1 MRHPPVR
8 PAAGVVLLF
17 LALDLVFLRWVWIH
31 FSNWGFWDW
40 DYQQG
45 LLEVTRVSWL
55 EYGEIPRWN
64 PFLGGGTSLAGES
77 LNHAWGPCFLPVLA
91 LGTLAGTKTCL
102 LLYALLGQIGMFLFA
117 RNQGLGRGAA
127 ILAAMLFTLGG
138 PYAQRLTHGHF
149 EWIAIAWI
157 PFVLLALH
165 RSAGALDPRFVA
177 LGALCLAFVVLDG
190 GPYQFVFFGV
200 FLGAYVL
207 LQSVAARSFRPVAA
221 LALIGLLG
229 AGLAA
234 IKLVPVYEIASRY
247 PRELSEGNFYGAP
260 FRPGPIE
267 LLQQAFVSRQQEHR
281 PDAWM
286 PYFLNVGA
294 YVGWAPIA
302 LAAYA
307 MLSSVRER
315 WFQIVTALL
324 FLWIMLGSTLPW
336 TPWSWLSQLPGLSML
351 RVPSRFNVYVVLL
364 LALFGGLGLQLLLTR
379 LRTQP
384 RQRCFQALVVAAIA
398 IDLLYVNGRVFEV
411 AFSIPPIAVQR
422 KEGFQSHLRSPFLDL
437 YRRRALYPTF
447 GNWPSALFP
456 AVLENRGVIAN
467 YRTTPFP
474 SYAIPFE
481 HPSYRGE
488 AWFREEG
495 GRVESLGLT
504 PNRITVVTNGV
515 AGTLL
520 VNRNYDDGWRGV
532 GPSPVSVV
540 NDGGLIA
547 VRLAYG
553 ERQIELT
560 YRPHSFVIGAWVSL
574 ASLAVWLG
582 LLFLRRPIR
591 FAEADPRSL
600 SYPPRSEQGP

>member
-1 MRHPPVR
+1 
-8 PAAGVVLLF
+8 
-17 LALDLVFLRWVWIH
+17 
-31 FSNWGFWDW
+31 
-40 DYQQG
+40 
-45 LLEVTRVSWL
+45 
-55 EYGEIPRWN
+55 
-64 PFLGGGTSLAGES
+64 
-77 LNHAWGPCFLPVLA
+77 
-91 LGTLAGTKTCL
+91 
-102 LLYALLGQIGMFLFA
+102 
-117 RNQGLGRGAA
+117 
-127 ILAAMLFTLGG
+127 
-138 PYAQRLTHGHF
+138 
-149 EWIAIAWI
+149 
-157 PFVLLALH
+157 
-165 RSAGALDPRFVA
+165 
-177 LGALCLAFVVLDG
+177 
-190 GPYQFVFFGV
+190 
-200 FLGAYVL
+200 
-207 LQSVAARSFRPVAA
+207 
-221 LALIGLLG
+221 
-229 AGLAA
+229 
-234 IKLVPVYEIASRY
+234 
-247 PRELSEGNFYGAP
+247 
-260 FRPGPIE
+260 
-267 LLQQAFVSRQQEHR
+267 
-281 PDAWM
+281 M

-307 MLSSVRER
+307 MVSSVRER

-324 FLWIMLGSTLPW
+324 FLWITLGSTLPW

-364 LALFGGLGLQLLLTR
+364 LALFGGLGLQLLLKR
-379 LRTQP
+379 LRTHP

-422 KEGFQSHLRSPFLDL
+422 KEGFQSHLHSPFLDL

-447 GNWPSALFP
+447 ENWPSALFP

-495 GRVESLGLT
+495 GRVESLRLT
-504 PNRITVVTNGV
+504 PNRISVVTNGV

-540 NDGGLIA
+540 NAGGLIA
-547 VRLAYG
+547 VRLGYG
-553 ERQIELT
+553 ESQIELT
-560 YRPHSFVIGAWVSL
+560 YRPHSFAIGAWVSL

-582 LLFLRRPIR
+582 LLCLRGPIR
-591 FAEADPRSL
+591 FAEADRRSL
-600 SYPPRSEQGP
+600 SYPPHSEPGP